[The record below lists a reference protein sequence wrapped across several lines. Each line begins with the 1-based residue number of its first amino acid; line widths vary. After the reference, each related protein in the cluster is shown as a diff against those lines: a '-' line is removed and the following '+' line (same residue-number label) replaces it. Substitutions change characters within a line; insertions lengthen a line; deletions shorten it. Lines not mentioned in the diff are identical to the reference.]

1 MSRSTRPS
9 SFGKR
14 TADVRTKLA
23 PQTKEALGNKWR
35 ELGYSSEA
43 DYLAD
48 LIEIAVHGL
57 DYVASLQEER
67 LRKIAGI
74 GKEKG

>member
-14 TADVRTKLA
+14 TEDVRTKLA
-23 PQTKEALGNKWR
+23 LPTKTGLSKKWR

-57 DYVASLQEER
+57 DYVSTIHLER
-67 LRKIAGI
+67 LKKIAGM
-74 GKEKG
+74 GRL